1 MQKKSSFT
9 GLLVTAL
16 CAVASGLTSK
26 KYYHVD
32 KILTWHDAQQYCR
45 EHYTDLAFISNQ
57 EEAELVFNIKET
69 AKVMWIGLYRDNN
82 DPIGWKWSGGEDS
95 EFRLWG
101 KKEPNKGKS
110 ETCANVLDNVWIDTS
125 CNNEHTFLCYEGERE
140 LILVQEN
147 KTWLEALKHCRDHHA
162 DLPSL
167 LSETEQLQA
176 QSKMKG
182 AQTDHVWT
190 GLRFHAGYWLWVNGD
205 ALEYQAGLGTGGKSP
220 QCPGSYHCGTLAKEE
235 EYWGIRDCEEMM
247 NFLCYR
253 K

>member
-1 MQKKSSFT
+1 MTRLGQREVGGSSFT

-32 KILTWHDAQQYCR
+32 EILTWHDAQQYCR

-57 EEAELVFNIKET
+57 EEADLVFNIKET
-69 AKVMWIGLYRDNN
+69 AQVMWIGLYRDNN

-125 CNNEHTFLCYEGERE
+125 CDNEHTFKIQYTLLMLAIYEAG
-140 LILVQEN
+140 N
-147 KTWLEALKHCRDHHA
+147 ATLEF
-162 DLPSL
+162 
-167 LSETEQLQA
+167 T
-176 QSKMKG
+176 
-182 AQTDHVWT
+182 
-190 GLRFHAGYWLWVNGD
+190 
-205 ALEYQAGLGTGGKSP
+205 
-220 QCPGSYHCGTLAKEE
+220 
-235 EYWGIRDCEEMM
+235 
-247 NFLCYR
+247 
-253 K
+253 

>member
-1 MQKKSSFT
+1 MQRKSSFT
-9 GLLVTAL
+9 GLLITAL

-26 KYYHVD
+26 KYYHVN
-32 KILTWHDAQQYCR
+32 KILTWHGAQQYCR

-69 AKVMWIGLYRDNN
+69 TKVMWIGLYRDNN

-101 KKEPNKGKS
+101 KKEPNKGES
-110 ETCANVLDNVWIDTS
+110 
-125 CNNEHTFLCYEGERE
+125 E

-147 KTWLEALKHCRDHHA
+147 KTWMEALKHCRNHHT

-205 ALEYQAGLGTGGKSP
+205 ALEYQAGLGTGGKLP